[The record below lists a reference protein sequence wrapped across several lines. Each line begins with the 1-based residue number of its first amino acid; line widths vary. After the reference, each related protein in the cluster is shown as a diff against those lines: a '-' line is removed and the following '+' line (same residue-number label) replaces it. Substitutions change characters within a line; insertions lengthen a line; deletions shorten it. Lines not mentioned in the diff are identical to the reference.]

1 MRKYEGS
8 WHIEQRLMFPD
19 YVFLESEDEKRLSE
33 ELEQYRPFLTALGEN
48 NTLVPVCR
56 EEEEF
61 LRGLCDESYHSRMSK
76 GYIRDGNTYVT
87 EGPLQGKERQIRRID
102 RHKRLAKLELPGRL
116 HNVDVG
122 LEIYNKV

>member
-1 MRKYEGS
+1 
-8 WHIEQRLMFPD
+8 MFPD

-33 ELEQYRPFLTALGEN
+33 ELEQYRPFLTALGES
-48 NTLVPVCR
+48 NTLIPVYK

-87 EGPLQGKERQIRRID
+87 EGPLQGKERQIRKID
-102 RHKRLAKLELPGRL
+102 RHKRLAKLELPGRF
-116 HNVDVG
+116 HNVNVG